1 MTAVRPRVQVS
12 LADDVAETVRRVAAV
27 QGRSMSAV
35 IGELVT
41 EMEPGLRRV
50 AELGEQL
57 ERVSVEQRAAIQRA
71 IEWADAE
78 VAPPL
83 EQAFSAMSRGLDE
96 AARVGAGNADLTP
109 PR

>member
-1 MTAVRPRVQVS
+1 VQVS

-27 QGRSMSAV
+27 QRRSMSAV

-50 AELGEQL
+50 AELGEQF
-57 ERVSVEQRAAIQRA
+57 EQASVEQRASIQRA
-71 IEWADAE
+71 IERADE
-78 VAPPL
+78 DVAVPL
-83 EQAFSAMSRGLDE
+83 EQAFSAMSRGFDN
-96 AARVGAGNADLTP
+96 AARVSDGTGDLTP